1 MSTKHNT
8 LKCPHCNHELDIDK
22 VLFAQI
28 EGQLQTEYVAKQ
40 KKLEDELAQKS
51 EAVIKQQKELEQKQK
66 DFDTQIAEKVA
77 SQVSE
82 EKKKLQEAAKKEALS
97 ELELQIKDRDNQ
109 AEEYKK
115 KLADAQKN
123 ELELM
128 KQKRELEEKQQSID
142 LELEKKL
149 ADERKKIQEESG
161 KLFDEKL
168 KSVQDADKLKLAEK
182 DKQIELMKQSL
193 EEANRRAEQGSMQI
207 QGEVQEISLKES
219 LGRAFPIDNIED
231 VATGRRGADLIQT
244 VNNNV
249 GQKGGIILWESK
261 NTKEWSN
268 TWIDKLKEDQKQ
280 ANADICI
287 IITQAMPKEVN
298 HFDNI
303 DGIWVSEPKYAIALA
318 NILREQILAVK
329 ETKQALVGQGSKMEI
344 LYNYLLS
351 TEFKNHMESVV
362 EAFSTMQEELR
373 KEQNAMKRLWK
384 AREKQ
389 IEIARDSSLAIHGD
403 LKGIIGKAL
412 PDIDSLELKA
422 GEKKLLKG
430 DDDE

>member
-1 MSTKHNT
+1 MTKHNT

-28 EGQLQTEYVAKQ
+28 EGQLQTEYIAKQ

-77 SQVSE
+77 SQLSD
-82 EKKKLQEAAKKEALS
+82 EKKKLLEVAKKEAMG
-97 ELELQIKDRDNQ
+97 ELELQIKDKDNQ

-128 KQKRELEEKQQSID
+128 KQKRELEEKQQAID

-168 KSVQDADKLKLAEK
+168 KSVQEADKLKLAEK
-182 DKQIELMKQSL
+182 DKQIDLMKQSL

-207 QGEVQEISLKES
+207 QGEVQENSLKEV
-219 LGRAFPIDNIED
+219 LQRAFPVDRIED
-231 VATGRRGADLIQT
+231 VPTGIRGADLVQR
-244 VNNNV
+244 VNNHY
-249 GQKGGIILWESK
+249 GQSGIILWESK

-268 TWIDKLKEDQKQ
+268 EWVNKLKEDMKLI
-280 ANADICI
+280 NADMGI
-287 IITQAMPKEVN
+287 IITRVMPKDIEN
-298 HFDNI
+298 FGNI
-303 DGIWVSEPKYAIALA
+303 DGIWVSEPRFAIPLA
-318 NILREQILAVK
+318 NILRTQIEAVK
-329 ETKQALVGQGSKMEI
+329 ESKQALVGQGTKMEAI
-344 LYNYLLS
+344 YEYLLS
-351 TEFKNHMESVV
+351 TKFKNHMVSIIT
-362 EAFSTMQEELR
+362 AFETMQDDLN
-373 KEQNAMKRLWK
+373 KEKKAIQKQWSKRQTQLDR
-384 AREKQ
+384 AL
-389 IEIARDSSLAIHGD
+389 AGSTSLYGD
-403 LKGIIGKAL
+403 LQGIIGKSL
-412 PDIDSLELKA
+412 PEIEELELDA
-422 GEKKLLKG
+422 GDKKLLKG

>member
-1 MSTKHNT
+1 MTKHNT

-40 KKLEDELAQKS
+40 KKLEDELAQKN

-77 SQVSE
+77 SQLSE
-82 EKKKLQEAAKKEALS
+82 EKKKLLEIAKKEALT
-97 ELELQIKDRDNQ
+97 ELELQIKDKDNQ

-128 KQKRELEEKQQSID
+128 KQKRELEEKQRSID

-168 KSVQDADKLKLAEK
+168 KSVQEVDKLKLAEK

-207 QGEVQEISLKES
+207 QGEVQEISLKQT
-219 LGRAFPIDNIED
+219 LQNAFPIDRIED
-231 VATGRRGADLIQT
+231 VPTGMRGADIVQK
-244 VNNNV
+244 VNNQY
-249 GQKGGIILWESK
+249 GQSGIILWESK

-268 TWIDKLKEDQKQ
+268 DWVPKLKEDIKLI
-280 ANADICI
+280 NADMGI
-287 IITQAMPKEVN
+287 IITRVMPRDIDN
-298 HFDNI
+298 FGNI
-303 DGIWVSEPKYAIALA
+303 DGIWVSEPRFAIPLA
-318 NILREQILAVK
+318 NILRTQIEAVK
-329 ETKQALVGQGSKMEI
+329 ESKQALVGQGTKMEAI
-344 LYNYLLS
+344 YEYLLS
-351 TEFKNHMESVV
+351 TKFKNHMVSIIT
-362 EAFSTMQEELR
+362 AFETMQDDLN
-373 KEQNAMKRLWK
+373 KEKKAIQKQWSKRQTHLDR
-384 AREKQ
+384 ALTG
-389 IEIARDSSLAIHGD
+389 STSLYGD
-403 LKGIIGKAL
+403 LQGIIGKSL
-412 PDIDSLELKA
+412 PEIEELEVDA
-422 GEKKLLKG
+422 GDKKLLKG